1 MMQIDFVPSPPLRIT
16 TLAEASF
23 SGASVSALSDVQ
35 VQPSMSVPTA
45 TTAAALKRANDAMVA
60 RASLKGERRTGRSG
74 AWLPAALRVEIM
86 PAQVG
91 AIYGR

>member
-1 MMQIDFVPSPPLRIT
+1 MMQIDFFPSPLRIT
-16 TLAEASF
+16 TPAEASF

-60 RASLKGERRTGRSG
+60 RASLKGERTGRSG